1 MNFPMVYT
9 TAYRWT
15 GTGDV
20 GEEQVAGNEPIRVS
34 GPMVSGN
41 FDPEHLFVATAEVCL
56 ANTFFFFA
64 SNSRLDVAA
73 YRSSTEGTLEK
84 APEGGFRFKED
95 TSGHLRRTAS
105 NGAGRAT
112 PRKSAPLLSGRPVVV
127 LPGAGRADIL
137 TDVNVRSI
145 AKALE
150 CYCYRGGRHLAEKT
164 SVTAAYTI
172 APRDRRPLRAADTGM
187 VGSWRGLS
195 HVGTTESPS
204 LIWFD
209 ILFWPLLR

>member
-84 APEGGFRFKED
+84 APEGGFRFKEVVIRPVI
-95 TSGHLRRTAS
+95 SVEQQAME
-105 NGAGRAT
+105 RAE
-112 PRKSAPLLSGRPVVV
+112 PLLEKAHRFCLVARSLCCPVLVEPTF
-127 LPGAGRADIL
+127 LP
-137 TDVNVRSI
+137 T
-145 AKALE
+145 
-150 CYCYRGGRHLAEKT
+150 
-164 SVTAAYTI
+164 
-172 APRDRRPLRAADTGM
+172 
-187 VGSWRGLS
+187 
-195 HVGTTESPS
+195 
-204 LIWFD
+204 
-209 ILFWPLLR
+209 